1 MHLEVLRTPSV
12 PSDAMAARL
21 FEELSHQQVQ
31 AHVTRFNRMMQ
42 LVDPSCWRLTVNMLE
57 VMSTWGL
64 QPDVY
69 SHSIATRAARNAG
82 GHRGW
87 LLSLAFLSSTS
98 TAAVNS
104 SLSAFARFHKWE
116 WSINGAQGLRSQ
128 QLQPDT
134 ITYTTTMGGRVEW
147 PRALNMLTCMKR
159 QESMPNLITYNAFCS
174 SATGGGWHFA
184 WLTMEHLKHQGFEA
198 DAYSISSTIS
208 AGRNAEEPEASAE
221 AAETRWR
228 QGLVLAEV
236 ARSIPACNA
245 LLAACASHY
254 LWRISMDVVTS
265 MLTGT
270 LSPSTMTFGASM
282 LTFE

>member
-12 PSDAMAARL
+12 PSDAWASVECSEPASAAMAARL

-116 WSINGAQGLRSQ
+116 WSINGAQGAE
-128 QLQPDT
+128 
-134 ITYTTTMGGRVEW
+134 G
-147 PRALNMLTCMKR
+147 
-159 QESMPNLITYNAFCS
+159 
-174 SATGGGWHFA
+174 
-184 WLTMEHLKHQGFEA
+184 
-198 DAYSISSTIS
+198 S
-208 AGRNAEEPEASAE
+208 AGRP
-221 AAETRWR
+221 
-228 QGLVLAEV
+228 QPMLVNPVEILTPSQTLRPCMSSPKTV
-236 ARSIPACNA
+236 ISCPSLSSRA
-245 LLAACASHY
+245 LGCFDL
-254 LWRISMDVVTS
+254 V
-265 MLTGT
+265 
-270 LSPSTMTFGASM
+270 PSG
-282 LTFE
+282 